1 MVVNS
6 NLMLDKTNHVFFY
19 LNNGTHLLDLAGAVQ
34 TFHEATNYGIEYEI
48 HYVSDNPNQ
57 KSSANLGF
65 SNLDIFSEIDIKPND
80 ILIVAGFRVCYLNKE
95 NTGLFNWLKQADA
108 VNATICSVCTGA
120 FMLAEA
126 GLLDG
131 KECTTHWD
139 FTGKLQK
146 EYPRLKVLKNRLFVK
161 SDNIYTS
168 AGVTTGI
175 DLALFLLEKRH
186 GAKFAYQIAREL
198 VVYIRRDGSATQDS
212 IYIQNRQHINSS
224 VHEIQDWIIHHLD
237 EKIKIEQLA
246 ERIYT
251 SPRNLTRLFK
261 TTTGITV
268 GEYIESLRVEKA
280 MQLLKEN
287 HKVDAVAQSC
297 GFQSTNQLRNIL
309 KKRKGVLPSSLSD
322 LS

>member
-1 MVVNS
+1 
-6 NLMLDKTNHVFFY
+6 MLDNTNRIFFY
-19 LNNGTHLLDLAGAVQ
+19 LNSGTHLLDLAGAVQ

-48 HYVSDNPNQ
+48 HYVSDRPNQ

-65 SNLDIFSEIDIKPND
+65 SNLSIFSEIDIKPDD
-80 ILIVAGFRVCYLNKE
+80 ILIIAGFRVSHLNKQ
-95 NTGLFNWLKQADA
+95 NTALFEWLKQAHT
-108 VNATICSVCTGA
+108 VKATICSVCTGA

-126 GLLDG
+126 GLLDK

-139 FTGKLQK
+139 FTEKLQK
-146 EYPRLKVLKNRLFVK
+146 EYPGLKVLKNRLFVQ

-198 VVYIRRDGSATQDS
+198 VVYMRRDGSSTQDS
-212 IYIQNRQHINSS
+212 IYIQNRQHINNNI
-224 VHEIQDWIIHHLD
+224 HEIQDWIILHLD
-237 EKIKIEQLA
+237 EKIKIDQLA
-246 ERIYT
+246 ELMYT

-268 GEYIESLRVEKA
+268 GEYIETLRVEKA
-280 MQLLKEN
+280 MQMLKEEY
-287 HKVDAVAQSC
+287 KVEVVAQSC

-309 KKRKGVLPSSLSD
+309 KKRMGVLPSTL
-322 LS
+322 

>member
-1 MVVNS
+1 
-6 NLMLDKTNHVFFY
+6 MLDKTNRVFFY
-19 LNNGTHLLDLAGAVQ
+19 LNSGTHLLDLAGAVQ
-34 TFHEATNYGIEYEI
+34 TFHEANNYGIEYEI

-65 SNLDIFSEIDIKPND
+65 SNLNIFSNIEIKQSD
-80 ILIVAGFRVCYLNKE
+80 ILIIAGFRINQLNKE
-95 NTGLFNWLKQADA
+95 NTALFHWLKQADA
-108 VNATICSVCTGA
+108 VKATICSVCTGA
-120 FMLAEA
+120 FMLAES
-126 GLLDG
+126 GLLDA

-139 FTGKLQK
+139 FTETLQK
-146 EYPRLKVLKNRLFVK
+146 EYPRLKVLKNRLFVQ
-161 SDNIYTS
+161 SENIYTS

-198 VVYIRRDGSATQDS
+198 VVYIRRDGSSPQDS
-212 IYIQNRQHINSS
+212 IYLQNRQHINSI

-246 ERIYT
+246 ELVFT

-261 TTTGITV
+261 TTTGITI
-268 GEYIESLRVEKA
+268 GEYIEALRAEKA
-280 MQLLKEN
+280 LQLLKEN
-287 HKVDAVAQSC
+287 HKVDAVAQAC
-297 GFQSTNQLRNIL
+297 GFQSTNQLRAIL
-309 KKRKGVLPSSLSD
+309 KKRLDVLPSEFID